1 MEHLQGKTDKTC
13 SVTRL
18 APVYVFQK
26 LARDSFC
33 SRTLPCLLRKITFR
47 SVCIVVLDPIP
58 ARTALLKL
66 FLVNLRWLGVTFA
79 VGAPA
84 LCFSQLTESTTR
96 SIHVLR
102 QWSNFPSI
110 VCHRFTCWR
119 GVRFQVPL
127 HAIARSRSSTWHS
140 SMLIDRAPDEIYS
153 GELFISMARG
163 QTCNRCSLSAGHGV
177 LPNPWP
183 CPLTSHF

>member
-26 LARDSFC
+26 LARVSFC

-47 SVCIVVLDPIP
+47 SVCILVLDPIS

-84 LCFSQLTESTTR
+84 LCFSQLTES
-96 SIHVLR
+96 R
-102 QWSNFPSI
+102 QRDQYMCFANEAIFP
-110 VCHRFTCWR
+110 
-119 GVRFQVPL
+119 PL
-127 HAIARSRSSTWHS
+127 FAIASRAGVVFAFKCPF
-140 SMLIDRAPDEIYS
+140 MLSLARDRPPDIH
-153 GELFISMARG
+153 
-163 QTCNRCSLSAGHGV
+163 QC
-177 LPNPWP
+177 
-183 CPLTSHF
+183 